1 MSHVR
6 GMVRMLALLAGLSA
20 GAEEAQAE
28 KCVVLLHGLARGA
41 GSMTVLAQV
50 LRSSGYT
57 VINQDYASTKTDV
70 GDLSTVVDEALD
82 ECGPA
87 AEKVNFVTHSMGG
100 IVLRQWVAE
109 HGPQRIGRVVMMGPP
124 NQGSELVDKLGDLKI
139 FQQVNGPAGN
149 QLGTDAGS
157 LPHRLGPVTFELGVL
172 AGTQS
177 LNPVYSNMI
186 PGEDDGKVSVA
197 STRVKGMKDHIS
209 LPVTHTFMMNNPVV
223 IAQIQ
228 AFLAKGAFDSEITLG
243 DALFG
248 RD

>member
-1 MSHVR
+1 M
-6 GMVRMLALLAGLSA
+6 
-20 GAEEAQAE
+20 
-28 KCVVLLHGLARGA
+28 
-41 GSMTVLAQV
+41 
-50 LRSSGYT
+50 
-57 VINQDYASTKTDV
+57 
-70 GDLSTVVDEALD
+70 
-82 ECGPA
+82 
-87 AEKVNFVTHSMGG
+87 
-100 IVLRQWVAE
+100 AE

-157 LPHRLGPVTFELGVL
+157 LPHRLGPVTFELGVI

>member
-1 MSHVR
+1 
-6 GMVRMLALLAGLSA
+6 MLALLTGLSA
-20 GAEEAQAE
+20 GAGEVQAE
-28 KCVVLLHGLARGA
+28 RCVVLLHGLARGA

-50 LRSSGYT
+50 LRNSGYT

-70 GDLSTVVDEALD
+70 SDLSTVVDEALAK
-82 ECGPA
+82 CGA
-87 AEKVNFVTHSMGG
+87 KAKKVNFVTHSMGG

-109 HGPQRIGRVVMMGPP
+109 HGDRRIGRVVMMGPP
-124 NQGSELVDKLGDLKI
+124 NQGSELVDQLGDLKI

-149 QLGTDAGS
+149 QLRTDAGS
-157 LPHRLGPVTFELGVL
+157 LPQRLGPVTFELGVI

-197 STRVKGMKDHIS
+197 STRVKGMKDHIA

-228 AFLAKGAFDSEITLG
+228 AFLANGAFDGEITLG